1 MTQKEKAVECLQE
14 LDVFCTDL
22 FVEKNKVAVF
32 HSYLGEA
39 LSTYPGLREKIAEVE
54 KRSGCLVY
62 AVTHEYFS
70 FGECF
75 SFLVVSKYEEDWQYS
90 LRRFASHK
98 RRRAGAGNQDGKKT
112 GKKGIDLAAG
122 KRNAPD
128 PVGKRIPDIHHI
140 KQHQKNDKENNNHHN
155 HKQRR
160 L

>member
-90 LRRFASHK
+90 LRRFANDCYRVFAWCWNKTHEECSEFGFVLIHK
-98 RRRAGAGNQDGKKT
+98 LRG
-112 GKKGIDLAAG
+112 GIA
-122 KRNAPD
+122 
-128 PVGKRIPDIHHI
+128 
-140 KQHQKNDKENNNHHN
+140 
-155 HKQRR
+155 R
-160 L
+160 LG